1 MTDMFDVLPLFMV
14 RLLLGFALGLALG
27 FVSRRGRFCTLGAI
41 EDAVYSNDTRR
52 LRSWV
57 VAIGVAIVGVHA
69 LEWWGG
75 LDLTRS
81 IYLGQRL
88 EWGAL
93 ILGGFL
99 FGIGMALNGTC
110 GLGTLRQ
117 LGGGDLKA
125 LISFLVIGITAMM
138 TMRGLTGVARIALT
152 EPFTLQLPQSFSQR
166 LPEMAGLRGASASLL
181 AIAIGSTIALLAF
194 GHSGFR
200 SKLRFAATGAAVG
213 ALIVL
218 GWWAT
223 GIAGF
228 DSFDTRR
235 IESFTFVGPLGETL
249 YYFMLSTA
257 LQPDFPV
264 GAVLGVIAGAFIA
277 AKSDGSFKWEAPADA
292 NDMKRRL
299 LGAFLMGFG
308 GIMAL
313 GCSIGQ
319 GVTGLSTLSV
329 GSALATVAIVAG
341 ARTGLFLLV
350 ERKWTFRRIKTV
362 RAMPAK
368 AAAAHERI
376 SCTDP

>member
-1 MTDMFDVLPLFMV
+1 MFDALPPFVV

-27 FVSRRGRFCTLGAI
+27 FVARRGRFCTLGAI
-41 EDAVYSNDTRR
+41 EDAVYSNDSRR
-52 LRSWV
+52 LRSWIL
-57 VAIGVAIVGVHA
+57 AIGVAIVGVHA
-69 LEWWGG
+69 LELWGG

-81 IYLGQRL
+81 IYLGARL

-110 GLGTLRQ
+110 GFGALRQ
-117 LGGGDLKA
+117 LGGGDLRA
-125 LISFLVIGITAMM
+125 LVSFLVIGITAMM
-138 TMRGLTGVARIALT
+138 TMRGLTGIVRVSLT
-152 EPFTLQLPQSFSQR
+152 DPLTLQLPQSFSQR

-181 AIAIGSTIALLAF
+181 AIAIGSAIALFAF

-200 SKLRFAATGAAVG
+200 AKLRFAVTGAAIG
-213 ALIVL
+213 ALVVL

-264 GAVLGVIAGAFIA
+264 GAVLGVIGGSFIA
-277 AKSDGSFKWEAPADA
+277 AKTDGSFKWEAPVDA
-292 NDMKRRL
+292 GDLKRRL

-308 GIMAL
+308 GITAL
-313 GCSIGQ
+313 GCTIGQ

-329 GSALATVAIVAG
+329 GSALAAVSIVAG
-341 ARTGLFLLV
+341 ARAGLFLLV
-350 ERKWTFRRIKTV
+350 ERKWAFRGI
-362 RAMPAK
+362 K
-368 AAAAHERI
+368 AARAAPVKAAIAHERI